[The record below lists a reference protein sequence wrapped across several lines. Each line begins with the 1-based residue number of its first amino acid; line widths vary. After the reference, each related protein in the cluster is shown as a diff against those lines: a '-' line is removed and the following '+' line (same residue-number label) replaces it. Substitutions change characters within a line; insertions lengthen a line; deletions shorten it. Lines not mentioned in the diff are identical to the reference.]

1 MPVIIGDHAEVSTKG
16 WFNTLSEQA
25 DMTAVAL
32 RGYWHGLLAT
42 IPGILALKTGVKS
55 KLKLSAG
62 TK

>member
-1 MPVIIGDHAEVSTKG
+1 MAFSVGDHIEVSTKG
-16 WFNTLSEQA
+16 WFNTLGEQA

-32 RGYWHGLLAT
+32 RGYWHGLYST
-42 IPGILALKTGVKS
+42 IPGILALKTGAKS